1 MKNTVFCTVEA
12 RNIQPVVRALRSAGL
27 SNTEIS
33 VLAPHA
39 EGLKNA
45 DMAPDALHGAEAGA
59 VLGGAA
65 AELATVASLV
75 IEGIGPFV
83 VAGPVAMLFAGVVG
97 GGLIGGM
104 IAATGDLGRL
114 VGIPRDVSHRVEKR
128 LDAGRGLIFVHYRS
142 ADRKQRAVEVFEQF
156 EATDIETSSE
166 GSEAPGTHSATPG
179 Q

>member
-27 SNTEIS
+27 SNREIS

-59 VLGGAA
+59 VLGGVT
-65 AELATVASLV
+65 AELATVASLI

-83 VAGPVAMLFAGVVG
+83 VAGPVAMLFAGAVG
-97 GGLIGGM
+97 GGLVGGM

-114 VGIPRDVSHRVEKR
+114 VGIPREVSHRVEKR
-128 LDAGRGLIFVHYRS
+128 LDAGRGLVFVHYRNEHH
-142 ADRKQRAVEVFEQF
+142 RKSAVEVFGQF
-156 EATDIETSSE
+156 DATDIESSSE
-166 GSEAPGTHSATPG
+166 PGETPGTRSARPG
-179 Q
+179 P

>member
-12 RNIQPVVRALRSAGL
+12 KNIQPVIRTLRSVGL

-59 VLGGAA
+59 VLGGVA
-65 AELATVASLV
+65 AELASVASLV

-83 VAGPVAMLFAGVVG
+83 VAGPVAMLFAGALG
-97 GGLIGGM
+97 GTLIGGM

-114 VGIPRDVSHRVEKR
+114 VGIPGDVRRRVEKQ
-128 LDAGRGLIFVHYRS
+128 LDAGRGLIFVHYRKEDHKKS
-142 ADRKQRAVEVFEQF
+142 AVEVFRQF
-156 EATDIETSSE
+156 DATDIETSQEPDKTS
-166 GSEAPGTHSATPG
+166 GTTSAGPA